1 MRHEITNA
9 SLCPV
14 GGSPASGRGGL
25 QRDIGYRGSTVRELQ
40 VLWQYHVGIVSGT
53 AAVSSEN
60 YRYCGSTM
68 SGLCRVP
75 RQYRPR
81 TTGTVAV
88 PCRDCVGYRG
98 STVRGQSQV
107 P

>member
-53 AAVSSEN
+53 AAVPFEDKVR
-60 YRYCGSTM
+60 YRSSTM

-75 RQYRPR
+75 WQYR
-81 TTGTVAV
+81 
-88 PCRDCVGYRG
+88 
-98 STVRGQSQV
+98 
-107 P
+107 